1 MIPITSGENSTRSIH
16 SITLPI
22 TQREEMY
29 PEDENIGLQA
39 ELNIS
44 TTRKG

>member
-1 MIPITSGENSTRSIH
+1 MH
-16 SITLPI
+16 SLGLPI

-29 PEDENIGLQA
+29 PEDENIGPEA

>member
-1 MIPITSGENSTRSIH
+1 MMPITSDDDSARSIH

-22 TQREEMY
+22 MQREEMY
-29 PEDENIGLQA
+29 PEDENIGPQA

>member
-1 MIPITSGENSTRSIH
+1 MIPIMSEEGSAQSMHSAVLPMTR
-16 SITLPI
+16 
-22 TQREEMY
+22 REEMY
-29 PEDENIGLQA
+29 PEDENIGPLA

>member
-1 MIPITSGENSTRSIH
+1 MIPIMPGEFSARSIH
-16 SITLPI
+16 SVVLPI
-22 TQREEMY
+22 IRREEMY
-29 PEDENIGLQA
+29 PEDESIGPQA